1 MLEFAARLSAMACD
15 VGRVEWGRVE
25 VRLGQLEGGYREGST
40 HGEAGVGILRFFP
53 ASSSVPRGEGH
64 GGAGAH
70 LLKLFLFNLCERSL

>member
-25 VRLGQLEGGYREGST
+25 VRLGQLEGGYREEIST
-40 HGEAGVGILRFFP
+40 HGEGGVGILRFFP
-53 ASSSVPRGEGH
+53 ASSGRH

-70 LLKLFLFNLCERSL
+70 LLKLFLFNLCERGL